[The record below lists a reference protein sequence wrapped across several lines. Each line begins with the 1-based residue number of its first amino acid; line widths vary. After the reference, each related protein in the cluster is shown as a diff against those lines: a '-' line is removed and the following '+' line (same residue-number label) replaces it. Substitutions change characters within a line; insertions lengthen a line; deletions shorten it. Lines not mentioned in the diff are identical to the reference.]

1 MDGEENTMTV
11 QPIRDQV
18 VVKKEEAAQT
28 TASGLFI
35 AHADE
40 KNVKGTVVA
49 VGSGR
54 LTMSGVVP
62 LDVREGD
69 KVLFNKNNAI
79 EVKDGDQT
87 YLVLREDNV
96 ICVLK

>member
-1 MDGEENTMTV
+1 MTV